1 MIAPAQHDVP
11 VGRQPGT
18 ADGLRVRQQHVDHGI
33 ERAREQVG
41 LYRAPVV
48 LHRGDIDRRC
58 VLRDVLRD
66 GRQYHRFL
74 RIEDAD
80 RETPDRRRDIE
91 PAGFMQRAFERM
103 QAVAHARND
112 RPRERGGHHGI
123 AVALEQRVAEQLAQP
138 VQRMTDRRLT
148 EAELLRR
155 ARDALLGVD
164 AFEYHQQVQV
174 GTEKVHDVANERR
187 ARQRRRFVR
196 NTARRH
202 VFSTPR
208 TGGGS
213 PRAARPGIPCVREP
227 RVTVVDGN
235 SRCFPGGHVSAPMP
249 PTCGGCYSPIAEIS
263 SVVLAIAQ
271 RRPTGQGSE
280 PYLTDDESIDGMT
293 DTQAIPILKTG
304 DGGDI

>member
-1 MIAPAQHDVP
+1 MSRSVSIARRSCCPA
-11 VGRQPGT
+11 
-18 ADGLRVRQQHVDHGI
+18 AISIDGACCATYCAMTGNTTGSCALRMPIVKR
-33 ERAREQVG
+33 
-41 LYRAPVV
+41 L
-48 LHRGDIDRRC
+48 
-58 VLRDVLRD
+58 
-66 GRQYHRFL
+66 
-74 RIEDAD
+74 
-80 RETPDRRRDIE
+80 E
-91 PAGFMQRAFERM
+91 PAGFMQRAFECT

-112 RPRERGGHHGI
+112 RSRERGGHHGI

-164 AFEYHQQVQV
+164 ALEYHQQVQV

-187 ARQRRRFVR
+187 ARQLRRFVR

-249 PTCGGCYSPIAEIS
+249 PTCGGCYSPMAEIS